1 MDQSPRQEISIHQ
14 SLHKPMLVLGGE
26 RNLVLMLGVL
36 AGIFIFSLAQL
47 WAAVI
52 GIILW
57 VFGTW
62 GLAQLAKYDPI
73 LSKTGSAAFSTR
85 NITRHRPR
93 PLPAIAPLNNQG
105 DFSCVP

>member
-14 SLHKPMLVLGGE
+14 SSINPMLVLGGE

-73 LSKTGSAAFSTR
+73 LSKTGKRSIQYKKYYPASATPFAR
-85 NITRHRPR
+85 NR
-93 PLPAIAPLNNQG
+93 AIK
-105 DFSCVP
+105 

>member
-1 MDQSPRQEISIHQ
+1 MDQSPRQESSIHQ

-52 GIILW
+52 GIVLW

-73 LSKTGSAAFSTR
+73 LSKTGKRSIQYKKYYPASATPFAR
-85 NITRHRPR
+85 NR
-93 PLPAIAPLNNQG
+93 AIK
-105 DFSCVP
+105 